1 MTTGWH
7 CSEQLKYVGFT
18 NYEQLIYTFFD
29 SLSSNLNFLES

>member
-7 CSEQLKYVGFT
+7 CGEQLKYVGFT